1 MKRISDE
8 KKCVLCLALVILMG
22 FILFYT
28 YIGDSQ
34 NQYEGIVRLHVLA
47 NSDTVGDQALKL
59 KVRDAVIE
67 YMEKQEDL
75 HSAEETREYLGEN
88 LDRLEKIAEG
98 VIASEGYDYSAKA
111 DLGVRYIP
119 EKTYGDI
126 TFPAGNYEALNITIG
141 RGEGEN
147 WWCVLFPPL
156 CLLDEGTAADSVADE
171 SAGSGDGTIS
181 EESDEDDENSSEAQR
196 LRLRW
201 KLAEILG
208 EGQDSQR

>member
-1 MKRISDE
+1 MKKMSDE

-47 NSDTVGDQALKL
+47 NSDTVEDQALKL

-67 YMEKQEDL
+67 YMEKQDDL
-75 HSAEETREYLGEN
+75 NSAGEAREYLSEN
-88 LDRLEKIAEG
+88 LNRLEKIAEG
-98 VIASEGYDYSAKA
+98 VIASEGYDYSARA

-119 EKTYGDI
+119 EKAYGGI

-156 CLLDEGTAADSVADE
+156 CLLEEGTATDDEVVSGDE
-171 SAGSGDGTIS
+171 SS
-181 EESDEDDENSSEAQR
+181 EGNNDDEGSPEAR
-196 LRLRW
+196 KLRLRW
-201 KLAEILG
+201 KLAEILN
-208 EGQDSQR
+208 EGQDSQQGK

>member
-1 MKRISDE
+1 MKKMSDE

-47 NSDTVGDQALKL
+47 NSDTVEDQALKL

-67 YMEKQEDL
+67 YMEKQDDL
-75 HSAEETREYLGEN
+75 NSAGEAREYLSEN
-88 LDRLEKIAEG
+88 LNRLEKIAEG
-98 VIASEGYDYSAKA
+98 VIASEGYDYSARA

-119 EKTYGDI
+119 EKAYGGI

-156 CLLDEGTAADSVADE
+156 CLLEEGTATDDE
-171 SAGSGDGTIS
+171 VVSGDEAS
-181 EESDEDDENSSEAQR
+181 EGNNDDEGSSESR
-196 LRLRW
+196 KLRLRW
-201 KLAEILG
+201 KLAEILN
-208 EGQDSQR
+208 EGQDSQQGK

>member
-1 MKRISDE
+1 MKKMSDE

-47 NSDTVGDQALKL
+47 NSDMVEDQALKL

-67 YMEKQEDL
+67 YMEKQDDL
-75 HSAEETREYLGEN
+75 NSAGEAREYLIEN
-88 LDRLEKIAEG
+88 LNRLEKIAEG
-98 VIASEGYDYSAKA
+98 VIASEGYDYSARA

-119 EKTYGDI
+119 EKAYGGI

-156 CLLDEGTAADSVADE
+156 CLLEEGTATDDE
-171 SAGSGDGTIS
+171 VVSGDEAS
-181 EESDEDDENSSEAQR
+181 EGNNDDEGSSEAR
-196 LRLRW
+196 KLRLRW
-201 KLAEILG
+201 KLAEILN
-208 EGQDSQR
+208 EGQDSQQGK

>member
-1 MKRISDE
+1 MKKMSDE

-47 NSDTVGDQALKL
+47 NSDTVEDQALKL

-67 YMEKQEDL
+67 YMEKQDDL
-75 HSAEETREYLGEN
+75 NSAGEAREYLSEN
-88 LDRLEKIAEG
+88 LNRLEKIAEG
-98 VIASEGYDYSAKA
+98 VIASEGYDYSARA

-119 EKTYGDI
+119 EKAYGGI

-156 CLLDEGTAADSVADE
+156 CLLEEGTATDDE
-171 SAGSGDGTIS
+171 VVSGDEAS
-181 EESDEDDENSSEAQR
+181 EGNNDDEGSSEAR
-196 LRLRW
+196 ELRLRW
-201 KLAEILG
+201 KLAEILN
-208 EGQDSQR
+208 EGQDSQQGK

>member
-1 MKRISDE
+1 MKKMSDE

-47 NSDTVGDQALKL
+47 NSDTVEDQALKL

-67 YMEKQEDL
+67 YMEKQDDL
-75 HSAEETREYLGEN
+75 NSAGEAREYLSEN
-88 LDRLEKIAEG
+88 LNRLEKIAEG
-98 VIASEGYDYSAKA
+98 VIASEGYDYSARA
-111 DLGVRYIP
+111 DMGVRYIP
-119 EKTYGDI
+119 EKAYGGN

-156 CLLDEGTAADSVADE
+156 CLLEEGTATDDE
-171 SAGSGDGTIS
+171 VVSGDEAS
-181 EESDEDDENSSEAQR
+181 EGNNDDEGSSEAR
-196 LRLRW
+196 KLRLRW
-201 KLAEILG
+201 KLAEILN
-208 EGQDSQR
+208 EGQDSQQGK